1 MSDMTDRHRTG
12 QPDDRLGP
20 LETGLAVLSLS
31 AFPIVLLLFQ
41 GTSTSVFTAILE
53 LVLFVAA
60 LRLIH
65 RGQILRIAYD
75 KAEIARA
82 PRLPRKIIGALLIGV
97 MVMILAGHH
106 FVSLL
111 VPLAFGALAT
121 ALSLAAFGVDP
132 LRDKGAQESA
142 PEPLATARRPRPDT
156 QAALDRID
164 ATLDAMVCEIAAL
177 GDAQLTRH
185 TEALKG
191 AVMGLIRALGEDPDG
206 MERLHR
212 PVVKF
217 VKLLRR
223 ENDDLLAAWTTD
235 ERERARRRYRTRIT
249 ALGQTFEE
257 FARKSGKKAGRD
269 AFELEADLLWNR
281 KPLERA
287 A

>member
-1 MSDMTDRHRTG
+1 MSDMTERHRTG
-12 QPDDRLGP
+12 RTAGGIGP
-20 LETGLAVLSLS
+20 LETGLAVLTLA
-31 AFPIVLLLFQ
+31 AFPVLLLLFQ
-41 GTSTSVFTAILE
+41 GSATSIFTAVLE
-53 LVLFVAA
+53 LVLFLAA
-60 LRLIH
+60 LCLIR
-65 RGQILRIAYD
+65 RGQILKIAYD
-75 KAEIARA
+75 EAETARA
-82 PRLPRKIIGALLIGV
+82 PRLPRKVIGALLIGV

-106 FVSLL
+106 FVGLL
-111 VPLAFGALAT
+111 VPFGFGVLAT
-121 ALSLAAFGVDP
+121 ALTLAAFGADP
-132 LRDKGAQESA
+132 LRDKGLDDTM
-142 PEPLATARRPRPDT
+142 PEPLATARRPRPDA

-164 ATLDAMVCEIAAL
+164 ATLEGMVCEIAAL

-185 TEALKG
+185 TEALKS

-223 ENDDLLAAWTTD
+223 ENDDLLAAWNTD
-235 ERERARRRYRTRIT
+235 HRERARRRYLTRIT

-257 FARKSGKKAGRD
+257 FARKSGRKAGRD

-281 KPLERA
+281 KPLHRA

>member
-1 MSDMTDRHRTG
+1 MTERHRTG
-12 QPDDRLGP
+12 QTDDGLGP
-20 LETGLAVLSLS
+20 LDSGLSVLFLA

-41 GTSTSVFTAILE
+41 GSATSAFTAVLE
-53 LVLFVAA
+53 LALFIAA

-65 RGQILRIAYD
+65 RGQKLKNAYD
-75 KAEIARA
+75 EADAARA

-97 MVMILAGHH
+97 MVTILAGHH
-106 FVSLL
+106 FFSLIL
-111 VPLAFGALAT
+111 PLAFGALAT
-121 ALSLAAFGVDP
+121 ALSLAAFGLDP
-132 LRDKGAQESA
+132 LRDKGASDSE

-164 ATLDAMVCEIAAL
+164 ATLDGMVCEIAAL

-206 MERLHR
+206 MERMHK

-223 ENDDLLAAWTTD
+223 ENDDLLAAWNTD